1 MTDEQVKYL
10 LDTIKGLP
18 PYPFVMLGLFAG
30 LRREEILALQW
41 DCIFL
46 DKKTPYISVQKAWRT
61 EKNRPVISEVLKT
74 PAARR
79 DIPIPK
85 CLVECLKEVKENTIS
100 NFVIADSKGE
110 PLTYSQF
117 QRVWQ
122 YIRVRSVKERTR
134 YKYVNSESIKIRV
147 KPKPGASP
155 ANNPNIVYSIDFDV
169 TPHLLRHTYITNL
182 IYASVDPKTVQ
193 YLAGHEEQ

>member
-1 MTDEQVKYL
+1 MTDEQVKCL
-10 LDTIKGLP
+10 LDTVKELP

-41 DCIFL
+41 DCVFL
-46 DKKTPYISVQKAWRT
+46 DKKTPYISVRKAWRT
-61 EKNRPVISEVLKT
+61 EKNRPVISAMLKT

-79 DIPIPK
+79 NIPIPK

-122 YIRVRSVKERTR
+122 YIKVRSVKERTR
-134 YKYVNSESIKIRV
+134 YKYVNGES
-147 KPKPGASP
+147 AS
-155 ANNPNIVYSIDFDV
+155 
-169 TPHLLRHTYITNL
+169 HLHYKSHLCFCGSQNSAVSGR
-182 IYASVDPKTVQ
+182 A
-193 YLAGHEEQ
+193 